1 MERDRAGRLQEQ
13 ERNMNWKPF
22 PIYWK
27 PSVRLFQITR
37 EFLNDFKMFMVGD
50 VGLEPTTR

>member
-1 MERDRAGRLQEQ
+1 MERDRAGRFQEQ

-22 PIYWK
+22 PICWK
-27 PSVRLFQITR
+27 PSDRAFRITR
-37 EFLNDFKMFMVGD
+37 ELFNDFKRIMVGD